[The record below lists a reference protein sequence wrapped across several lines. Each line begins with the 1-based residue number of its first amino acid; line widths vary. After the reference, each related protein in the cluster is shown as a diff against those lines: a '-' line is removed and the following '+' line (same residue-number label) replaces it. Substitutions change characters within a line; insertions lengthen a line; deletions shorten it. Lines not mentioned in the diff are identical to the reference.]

1 MAKDKKTTINE
12 NTDISKSKAKR
23 EQRRKEVAKEKQQK
37 LFSKAVGIAIAAV
50 LVVIIIATAGKSIY
64 LAAIRTTSNSNL
76 SAVLTSDGKIDGA
89 DMKNV
94 LTLADYANISI
105 PAE

>member
-37 LFSKAVGIAIAAV
+37 LF
-50 LVVIIIATAGKSIY
+50 
-64 LAAIRTTSNSNL
+64 
-76 SAVLTSDGKIDGA
+76 
-89 DMKNV
+89 
-94 LTLADYANISI
+94 
-105 PAE
+105 